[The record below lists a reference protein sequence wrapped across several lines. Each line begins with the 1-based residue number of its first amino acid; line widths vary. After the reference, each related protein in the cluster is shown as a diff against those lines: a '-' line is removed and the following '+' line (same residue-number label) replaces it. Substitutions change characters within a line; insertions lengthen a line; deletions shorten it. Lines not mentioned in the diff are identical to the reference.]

1 MKLPLHL
8 LAVIAVCTVALGTP
22 RAMAQES
29 GAQAP
34 KKAFSDYLA
43 LRTNLVEWAVAVPN
57 ISLSTDLSAK
67 PWGRSTAGITLKYKW
82 PTRETFAPSL
92 QLNLLEVR
100 PEYRYYGKKLYFGAY
115 AAYNRFTTR
124 LPSWPSAWK
133 GDAVGGGLSAGWEI
147 PLYQYGKS
155 ALDLDLGL
163 SVGAHYARRQE
174 YDAGSASLCPEVVRG
189 ILPYPELRVALT
201 WRRTSVKDKYRG
213 LDPMDGLYRNELESI
228 RMNFDATNREN
239 FDALHTYRLKAYQS
253 SVFLDLFDGDVNAY
267 RYAFEEYLQESFVD
281 VAMDNIKHSRLDER
295 SKKRLGKKVEQL
307 RRKAL
312 AAFDKS
318 LAAEKK

>member
-1 MKLPLHL
+1 MA
-8 LAVIAVCTVALGTP
+8 LASP

-29 GAQAP
+29 GTQAP
-34 KKAFSDYLA
+34 KKAFSEYLA
-43 LRTNLVEWAVAVPN
+43 LRVNLVEWAVAVPN
-57 ISLSTDLSAK
+57 ISLMTDLSAK
-67 PWGRSTAGITLKYKW
+67 PWGRSVAGVSFKYKW
-82 PTRETFAPSL
+82 PTSETFAPSL

-100 PEYRYYGKKLYFGAY
+100 PEYRYYGKKLYFGVY
-115 AAYNRFTTR
+115 AAYDRFTTR

-174 YDAGSASLCPEVVRG
+174 YDAATASFCPEVVRG

-201 WRRTSVKDKYRG
+201 WRRTSVREKYQG
-213 LDPMDGLYRNELESI
+213 FDPMEGLYRNELESI
-228 RMNFDATNREN
+228 HMNFEATNREN
-239 FDALHTYRLKAYQS
+239 FDALQSHKLKAFQS
-253 SVFLDLFDGDVNAY
+253 SVLQDLFDGDVNAY
-267 RYAFEEYLQESFVD
+267 RYAFEEYLQESFVN
-281 VAMDNIKHSRLDER
+281 VALDNMGHSRLDDR
-295 SKKRLGKKVEQL
+295 TKKRLRKKVEQM